1 MSSYSQAIGVR
12 ERSRPAGSA
21 VRVSALAAALVPSLG
36 AAVFSAALVIV
47 LFTTGGTQ
55 ALFHDSDAGWHIR
68 NGETILATGSVPRT
82 DRFSF
87 TRPAQP
93 WLAWE
98 WTSDVLL
105 GAAHRLGGTAGVAL
119 VAACAIALA
128 AWGVFRVALSLGGN
142 LFFAAIAAELLLGV
156 TSIHWLARPHIFSWL
171 VALLFMAIAEHERRS
186 LAGSRWLYWLPAASC
201 LWANLHG
208 SFLLGPGI
216 LAVYAFG
223 EWLNGLYEQSCDREA
238 AAPKFLS
245 RRFSFLLRKSARRLA
260 IASIACFAATFINPY
275 GWRLHAHIF
284 SYLRDAY
291 LMDHIAEFRS
301 FSFHAP
307 AAMYVELFLV
317 VAIVGTLA
325 LVRQRA
331 FGPAL
336 LAVVLLHFS
345 LYSARYFPESAVLL
359 LPLFVAALTSEAE
372 RLPALRGFINYSQR
386 ARAIER
392 KVGGSV
398 LVMLALALTVGA
410 LTARAR
416 AGRVGFDPGTFPVR
430 AADYLEQRGLDSR
443 VFAKDQWGGYLIY
456 LFNGRLKVFL
466 DGRSDYYGR
475 DMLETYAT
483 VMEVKPG
490 WDSVLR
496 QFGVQFVLAA
506 PDHALSSVLSISPQ
520 WKRVYAD
527 STAIIF
533 ERIA

>member
-12 ERSRPAGSA
+12 ERSRPARSA
-21 VRVSALAAALVPSLG
+21 ASVSALAAALVPSLG
-36 AAVFSAALVIV
+36 AAIFSAALVIV
-47 LFTTGGTQ
+47 LFTSGGTRG
-55 ALFHDSDAGWHIR
+55 LFHDSDAGWHIR
-68 NGETILATGSVPRT
+68 NGEAILATLSVPRT
-82 DRFSF
+82 DHFSF
-87 TRPAQP
+87 ARPAQP

-98 WTSDVLL
+98 WVSDVLL

-119 VAACAIALA
+119 LAAVAIALT
-128 AWGVFRVALSLGGN
+128 AWGVFRLALSLGGN
-142 LFFAAIAAELLLGV
+142 LFFAAMAAELLLGV
-156 TSIHWLARPHIFSWL
+156 TSIHWLARPHILSWL
-171 VALLFMAIAEHERRS
+171 LALLFMAIAEHERLSPAR
-186 LAGSRWLYWLPAASC
+186 SRWLVWLPAGSC

-223 EWLNGLYEQSCDREA
+223 EWLVGLHQQSCDREGA
-238 AAPKFLS
+238 EPRFSIRRISFSLGRSS
-245 RRFSFLLRKSARRLA
+245 RRFG
-260 IASIACFAATFINPY
+260 IASLACFAATFINPY

-284 SYLRDAY
+284 SYLRDSY
-291 LMDHIAEFRS
+291 IMDHIAEFRS

-307 AAMYVELFLV
+307 SAMWVELFLV
-317 VAIVGTLA
+317 VAILGALA

-336 LAVVLLHFS
+336 LAVVMLHFS
-345 LYSARYFPESAVLL
+345 LYSARYFPESAVIL
-359 LPLFVAALTSEAE
+359 LPLCVAALTREAE
-372 RLPALRGFINYSQR
+372 RLPALRGFIHYSER

-392 KVGGSV
+392 MLGGSV
-398 LVMLALALTVGA
+398 LVMLALGLTVGA
-410 LTARAR
+410 LAAQAR
-416 AGRVGFDPGTFPVR
+416 AGLVGFDPGTFPVR

-456 LFNGRLKVFL
+456 RFNGRLKVFL

-475 DMLETYAT
+475 EMLETYAT
-483 VMEVKPG
+483 VTEVKPG

-496 QFGVQFVLAA
+496 RFGVQFVLAA
-506 PDHALSSVLSISPQ
+506 PDHALSSVLAASPQ

-527 STAIIF
+527 STAVIF